1 MDAVGHFSLYYYP
14 LYSVLSVMQAF
25 FSEEFAV
32 TYPQFGGHTAR
43 LKALFLEQV
52 SIICVRGQYI
62 YECMYVCM
70 RSVYLSEVRI
80 HVVHQFM

>member
-1 MDAVGHFSLYYYP
+1 MLLISILIHCFYSDLSL
-14 LYSVLSVMQAF
+14 MQAF

-52 SIICVRGQYI
+52 SIICVGGQYI

-70 RSVYLSEVRI
+70 RSAYLSEVRI
-80 HVVHQFM
+80 HVVRQFM